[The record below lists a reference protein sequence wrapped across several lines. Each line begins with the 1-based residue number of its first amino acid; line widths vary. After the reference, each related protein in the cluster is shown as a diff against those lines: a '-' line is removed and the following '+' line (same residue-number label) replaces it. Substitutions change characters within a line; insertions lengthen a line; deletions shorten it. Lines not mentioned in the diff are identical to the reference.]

1 MNKNKYSELRSKLRE
16 YKMLE
21 SEIKYRTKYI
31 ENLKETL
38 IKPLP
43 NTEKTLRKI
52 YKRIIDDLYDK
63 VNILEKKLKLLDS
76 IIDKLDGNQRNVI
89 YYRYVLGIN
98 WISIPDYM
106 MYEQRTCQ
114 FYEEK
119 ALREIEKMNID
130 WENGYVE

>member
-1 MNKNKYSELRSKLRE
+1 MNKNKYSKLRSKLRE

-38 IKPLP
+38 INPLP

>member
-21 SEIKYRTKYI
+21 SEIKCRTKYI

-38 IKPLP
+38 INPLP
-43 NTEKTLRKI
+43 DTEKTLRKI

-63 VNILEKKLKLLDS
+63 VNILEKKIKLLDN
-76 IIDKLDGNQRNVI
+76 IIDKLDGNLRNVI

-98 WISIPDYM
+98 WISIPEYM

>member
-1 MNKNKYSELRSKLRE
+1 MNKNKYSKLRSKLRE

-21 SEIKYRTKYI
+21 SEIKCRTKYI

-38 IKPLP
+38 INPLP

>member
-38 IKPLP
+38 INPLP

-76 IIDKLDGNQRNVI
+76 IIDKLDGNLRNVI

-98 WISIPDYM
+98 WISIPEYM